1 MIVRSISIRRSPV
14 ATFLRPS
21 TLSFHHS
28 FSSSTSTSNEF
39 TPTTQEHVNFLQ
51 RTTEKPLFSR
61 KTYLIDNYKHLND
74 TNEILLFVH
83 HNNLNKA
90 ENKKIRQDLTKIGG
104 GTKLTMLKNTLYQT
118 YLKSSHEQDPASKG
132 MTHKN
137 RNRNHPLSP
146 LFVGP
151 TACISIT
158 DCEPFK
164 VQQILKLLK
173 SMNEKL
179 IVVGAKVEKSFMNRL
194 QIEEFKDLPNKQGL
208 QGQLVGLLTMLGGV
222 GLVRTLETPGH
233 MVYLTMEQRA
243 KDLDPS
249 KEE

>member
-1 MIVRSISIRRSPV
+1 MIIRSTTIRRSSLV
-14 ATFLRPS
+14 RLLIPS
-21 TLSFHHS
+21 TIFRHP
-28 FSSSTSTSNEF
+28 FSSSTSAHNEF
-39 TPTTQEHVNFLQ
+39 TPTTQEHVTFLQ
-51 RTTEKPLFSR
+51 RATEKPLFSR
-61 KTYLIDNYKHLND
+61 KTYLMDSYKHLND
-74 TNEILLFVH
+74 TNQILLFVH

-104 GTKLTMLKNTLYQT
+104 GAKLTMLKNTLYQT
-118 YLKSSHEQDPASKG
+118 YLKSSHENDPACKG
-132 MTHKN
+132 MTKKN
-137 RNRNHPLSP
+137 KKRSHPLLP

-151 TACISIT
+151 TACISVSE
-158 DCEPFK
+158 CEPSK

-194 QIEEFKDLPNKQGL
+194 QIDEFKDLPNKQGL
-208 QGQLVGLLTMLGGV
+208 QGQLIGLLTMLGGV

-249 KEE
+249 KE

>member
-1 MIVRSISIRRSPV
+1 MIIRSAINAIRTSP
-14 ATFLRPS
+14 TSLLRQS
-21 TLSFHHS
+21 TSVTRS
-28 FSSSTSTSNEF
+28 FSSSISVHNEF
-39 TPTTQEHVNFLQ
+39 TPTTEEHFQFLQ

-74 TNEILLFVH
+74 TNQILLFVH

-90 ENKKIRQDLTKIGG
+90 ENKKIRQDLTKVGA
-104 GTKLTMLKNTLYQT
+104 KLTMLKNTLYQT
-118 YLKSSHEQDPASKG
+118 YLKSSHEQDPASAG
-132 MTHKN
+132 MTH
-137 RNRNHPLSP
+137 RNKKVTHPLLP

-151 TACISIT
+151 TACISVPE
-158 DCEPFK
+158 CEPFK

-173 SMNEKL
+173 NMNEKL

-194 QIEEFKDLPNKQGL
+194 QIDEFKDLPNKQGL

-222 GLVRTLETPGH
+222 GLVRTLETPSH

>member
-1 MIVRSISIRRSPV
+1 MIIRSTINNSIRRIPIP
-14 ATFLRPS
+14 LILKPS
-21 TLSFHHS
+21 LSSKF
-28 FSSSTSTSNEF
+28 FSSSSLVYNEF
-39 TPTTQEHVNFLQ
+39 VPTTEEHVKFSQ

-90 ENKKIRQDLTKIGG
+90 ENKKIRQDLTKFGG
-104 GTKLTMLKNTLYQT
+104 RLTMLKNTLYQT

-137 RNRNHPLSP
+137 RNNTHPLLP

-151 TACISIT
+151 TAVISVSE
-158 DCEPFK
+158 CEPYK
-164 VQQILKLLK
+164 VQQIVKLLK
-173 SMNEKL
+173 KMNEKL
-179 IVVGAKVEKSFMNRL
+179 IIVGAKVEKSFMDKF
-194 QIEEFKDLPNKQGL
+194 QIDEFKDLPNKQGL

-243 KDLDPS
+243 KDLDPK